1 MKRFLPVLLVTLAL
15 TGLGQNPADD
25 ANTSEITSTASVY
38 DQKANQLHYW
48 GNVHLK
54 SPGTLELRCEDFL
67 ILLGEGG
74 SKLDQI
80 VATTNVVL
88 HLVQPATAT
97 RPAMTNVAYAHQA
110 TFDGVSN
117 IVTLAKSPG
126 GPQPRFEGPDLVA
139 EADMII
145 YNRMTDR
152 FKLVGYQR
160 TRFKPGKLPK
170 GGFFAPKADPAPA
183 TK

>member
-1 MKRFLPVLLVTLAL
+1 MKRLFPVLLATTAL
-15 TGLGQNPADD
+15 IGVAQNPPDD

-48 GNVHLK
+48 GNVHLN

-67 ILLGEGG
+67 ILLGQGG
-74 SKLDQI
+74 NKLDQI

-88 HLVQPATAT
+88 HLIQPATAA
-97 RPAMTNVAYAHQA
+97 RPAMTNVAHAHQA

-139 EADMII
+139 EADVII
-145 YNRMTDR
+145 YNRLTDR
-152 FKLVGYQR
+152 FELKGNHR

>member
-1 MKRFLPVLLVTLAL
+1 MKRFLPVLLVSLAL

-67 ILLGEGG
+67 ILLGQGG
-74 SKLDQI
+74 NKLDQI

-97 RPAMTNVAYAHQA
+97 RPAMTNVAFAHQA

-117 IVTLAKSPG
+117 LVTLAKSPG

-139 EADMII
+139 EADVII
-145 YNRMTDR
+145 YNRQTDR
-152 FKLVGYQR
+152 FELKGNHR

-170 GGFFAPKADPAPA
+170 GGFFAPKSDSTPAA
-183 TK
+183 K